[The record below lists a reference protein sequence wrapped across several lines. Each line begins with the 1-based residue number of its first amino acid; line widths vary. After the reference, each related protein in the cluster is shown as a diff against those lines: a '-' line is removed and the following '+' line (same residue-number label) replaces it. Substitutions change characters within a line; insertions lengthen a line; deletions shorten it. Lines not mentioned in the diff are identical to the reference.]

1 MLNVK
6 DTDFIYWSEKFVN
19 VELISQT
26 FYRWSRYYTT
36 PVVKIDRPDQDN

>member
-1 MLNVK
+1 MLNIRNAI
-6 DTDFIYWSEKFVN
+6 FIYWSESFVN

-26 FYRWSRYYTT
+26 FYRSTRYYTT